1 VAGWPRKKREI
12 EWWAAVHLHDG
23 NDECQPVDS
32 IITCVHPIMLLPP
45 AQNMNTL
52 MGERSRPSPAHA
64 GVGEIRAREVDL
76 VGEIWAREV
85 DLVAEIWAREVDLVG
100 KIWVK

>member
-1 VAGWPRKKREI
+1 
-12 EWWAAVHLHDG
+12 
-23 NDECQPVDS
+23 
-32 IITCVHPIMLLPP
+32 
-45 AQNMNTL
+45 MNTL